1 MVKQEKKYVPN
12 VLLRI
17 LSTNLYNFQELY
29 SNYDDDDE
37 EADSDYYAPL
47 TCDMCQETFR
57 TPALWVRHIQ
67 THELGS
73 ITDLPKRKRRKTT
86 VRVLY
91 LFAYASTIYIKN
103 KLFCKYFNSILIMIL
118 FFL

>member
-1 MVKQEKKYVPN
+1 M
-12 VLLRI
+12 LI
-17 LSTNLYNFQELY
+17 FGFQELY

-86 VRVLY
+86 VRVLS
-91 LFAYASTIYIKN
+91 LFYP
-103 KLFCKYFNSILIMIL
+103 LC
-118 FFL
+118 

>member
-1 MVKQEKKYVPN
+1 MYLFISNHFIFFFK
-12 VLLRI
+12 
-17 LSTNLYNFQELY
+17 ELY
-29 SNYDDDDE
+29 SNYDEDDE

-86 VRVLY
+86 VC
-91 LFAYASTIYIKN
+91 AN
-103 KLFCKYFNSILIMIL
+103 
-118 FFL
+118 

>member
-1 MVKQEKKYVPN
+1 M
-12 VLLRI
+12 
-17 LSTNLYNFQELY
+17 F
-29 SNYDDDDE
+29 SNYDEDDE

-86 VRVLY
+86 VCIHYVC
-91 LFAYASTIYIKN
+91 FIYWYISIFYVEIPIN
-103 KLFCKYFNSILIMIL
+103 KKTNKHYIGIHCITSK
-118 FFL
+118 

>member
-1 MVKQEKKYVPN
+1 
-12 VLLRI
+12 
-17 LSTNLYNFQELY
+17 
-29 SNYDDDDE
+29 
-37 EADSDYYAPL
+37 
-47 TCDMCQETFR
+47 MCQETFR

-91 LFAYASTIYIKN
+91 LFYILWAGQVTQFIVTDYKLLDSFMLRTLEQLESIFLGGYRILSTAQIRRVIAPTPPH
-103 KLFCKYFNSILIMIL
+103 
-118 FFL
+118 